1 MKTSVNFDDVAGILK
16 TDEDSLRW
24 FIELWFDPEDK
35 VVLQRTSDTG
45 DRGFLAL
52 PAKDLYENA
61 GTVLNQFQM
70 DGKRF
75 EFHYGVN
82 PVQFDIHSWSNTR
95 KQSGLARVNGFYA
108 DFDVKP
114 RAFPS
119 EQAILDFI
127 ETLGI
132 KPTSVVQSGSGG
144 IHASWRVDGDLTQA
158 DLKGWWAYMQSKAPE
173 GVQIDRLIDIFRILR
188 LPGSVRW
195 SKSGGA
201 VSQVKLI
208 GGSSVRTP
216 LDQYRELIKEPL
228 AAKIKAERKT
238 RAEYTIKLDRKFN
251 STHTAPTTLEQASG
265 FVKGICEARINE
277 LDWMEILQ
285 PAGWTFL
292 KEANDGSRQWIRP
305 GSKQKSATTD
315 FTHPDGSVSD
325 VMSLLSSSPDSDLL
339 DLRDAGV
346 PLTKLVVH
354 LRLNFSNNLEQL
366 IATYFKG
373 DQ

>member
-1 MKTSVNFDDVAGILK
+1 MITSINFEDVAGSLK

-35 VVLQRTSDTG
+35 VVLQRTSDEG
-45 DRGFLAL
+45 DRNFLAL
-52 PAKDLYENA
+52 PAKDLYENV
-61 GTVLNQFQM
+61 GSVLGQYFWDN
-70 DGKRF
+70 KRN

-82 PVQFDIHSWSNTR
+82 PVQNDINFWNNTR
-95 KQSGLARVNGFYA
+95 KQAGLARINGFYA

-114 RAFPS
+114 RAFQS

-132 KPTSVVQSGSGG
+132 KPTTIVRSGSGG
-144 IHASWRVDGDLTQA
+144 IHASWRVDGDLTQD

-195 SKSGGA
+195 LKSGGTT
-201 VSQVKLI
+201 QVKLI
-208 GGSSVRTP
+208 GGTSDRTP
-216 LDQYRELIKEPL
+216 LEQYRELIREPL
-228 AAKIKAERKT
+228 QNKIKAERKT
-238 RAEYTIKLDRKFN
+238 RSEYTVKLDRKFN
-251 STHTAPTTLEQASG
+251 NTSLDKASG
-265 FVKGICEARINE
+265 IVKGICEQRINE
-277 LDWMEILQ
+277 LNWTEILQ
-285 PAGWTFL
+285 PAGWKFL
-292 KEANDGSRQWIRP
+292 RDANDGSRQWVRP
-305 GSKQKSATTD
+305 GSTQKSAVTD
-315 FTHPDGSVSD
+315 WTDPGTGQTSG

-354 LRLNFSNNLEQL
+354 LRLNFNNDLEQL
-366 IATYFKG
+366 INTYFKG